1 MAISKKQ
8 NFENLKKKGGDKK
21 MKKSIL
27 LAVLSLGLMVILAPK
42 TVEAQVG
49 TSGTTAGSEIKN
61 GTDTGTIGVADLP
74 GDIVVTYKVGSVG
87 RTSTTASVLT
97 CVVGQIYGGQWG
109 TLPENGTNTPGTFV
123 DYLYTIENKGNAA
136 DTFYLSL
143 DTTGLPPGWTAQI
156 LKDGVATTT
165 ITLAEDA
172 SGTFTVRVTIP
183 VTAANLETGAVIVT
197 GTTTDDGGTYT
208 VGNWIYGGIDTLT
221 HRGTT
226 TALAA
231 VVTLTKTMEYAT
243 PTGYLGNNRYVPG
256 GTITYIIT
264 CYNAGSY
271 TAGSVTITDKLPL
284 HTSYATGTLR
294 MGTAGDT
301 YDTAGTKT
309 DEYDNQGTWDADWNN
324 DSQIVR
330 FEIDTIAPGETVKLY
345 FRVYIK

>member
-1 MAISKKQ
+1 MQ
-8 NFENLKKKGGDKK
+8 KGF
-21 MKKSIL
+21 L
-27 LAVLSLGLMVILAPK
+27 LAVLSLGLMMILAPK
-42 TVEAQVG
+42 TADAQVG
-49 TSGTTAGSEIKN
+49 TSGTTAGSEIIN
-61 GTDTGTIGVADLP
+61 GTDTGTIGIADQA
-74 GDIVVTYKVGSVG
+74 GDIVVTYMVGSVG

-97 CVVGQIYGGQWG
+97 RVVEQIYGGEWG
-109 TLPENGTNTPGTFV
+109 TLPENGTDTPGAAV
-123 DYLYTIENKGNAA
+123 DYLYTLENKGNAA

-143 DTTGLPPGWTAQI
+143 NTTGLLVGWTAEI

-172 SGTFTVRVTIP
+172 EGTFTVRVTISG
-183 VTAANLETGAVIVT
+183 TAANLETGAVIVT

-208 VGNWIYGGIDTLT
+208 VGNWIYGGADTLT

-231 VVTLTKTMEYAT
+231 VVTLTKSMEYAT

-301 YDTAGTKT
+301 YNTAGTKT
-309 DEYDNQGTWDADWNN
+309 DGYDNQGTWDADWN
-324 DSQIVR
+324 DSNQIVR
-330 FEIDTIAPGETVKLY
+330 FEIDTIEPAETVKLY